1 LRYPILM
8 ITEGKMKDNNSFK
21 DAAIEAEL
29 ETGEREPTRDAA
41 WSKSIKRLFRV
52 GSGLLVTTLGL
63 VMMLLPG
70 PGLLTIAIGLSILS
84 RDVAWADR
92 LLSKVRARLPSNEH
106 GKLPRSSIVT
116 MTTMAIAGVLFSIWA
131 TFLR

>member
-1 LRYPILM
+1 
-8 ITEGKMKDNNSFK
+8 
-21 DAAIEAEL
+21 
-29 ETGEREPTRDAA
+29 
-41 WSKSIKRLFRV
+41 
-52 GSGLLVTTLGL
+52 
-63 VMMLLPG
+63 MMLLPG

>member
-1 LRYPILM
+1 MRYPILM

>member
-1 LRYPILM
+1 MRHPILI
-8 ITEGKMKDNNSFK
+8 ITEGKMKDDNSFK

-41 WSKSIKRLFRV
+41 WAKSIKRLFRL

-92 LLSKVRARLPSNEH
+92 LLSKVRARLPSNDQ
-106 GKLPRSSIVT
+106 GKLPRSSIIT

>member
-1 LRYPILM
+1 MRYPIL
-8 ITEGKMKDNNSFK
+8 IVTEGKMKDENSFK

-41 WSKSIKRLFRV
+41 WAKSIKRLFRV
-52 GSGLLVTTLGL
+52 GSGLVITSLGL
-63 VMMLLPG
+63 LMMLLPG

-92 LLSKVRARLPSNEH
+92 LLGKVRARLPSDEH

-116 MTTMAIAGVLFSIWA
+116 MTTMAIAGVLFTIWA

>member
-1 LRYPILM
+1 MLYPILTF
-8 ITEGKMKDNNSFK
+8 TEGKMTEDNSFK

-41 WSKSIKRLFRV
+41 WAQSIKRLFRV
-52 GSGLLVTTLGL
+52 SGGLLVTAAGL
-63 VMMLLPG
+63 LMMLLPG

-92 LLSKVRARLPSNEH
+92 LLSKVRARLPSDEH
-106 GKLPRSSIVT
+106 GKLPRSSIIT
-116 MTTMAIAGVLFSIWA
+116 MTTMAIAGILFSIWA
-131 TFLR
+131 TLLR

>member
-1 LRYPILM
+1 MRYPILM
-8 ITEGKMKDNNSFK
+8 ITEGNMKDNNSFK

>member
-1 LRYPILM
+1 
-8 ITEGKMKDNNSFK
+8 MKDENSFK

-41 WSKSIKRLFRV
+41 WAKSIKRLFRV
-52 GSGLLVTTLGL
+52 GSGLVITSLGL
-63 VMMLLPG
+63 LMMLLPG

-92 LLSKVRARLPSNEH
+92 LLGKVRARLPSDEH

-116 MTTMAIAGVLFSIWA
+116 MTTMVIAGVLFTIWA

>member
-1 LRYPILM
+1 
-8 ITEGKMKDNNSFK
+8 MKDDNSFK

-41 WSKSIKRLFRV
+41 WAKSIKRLFRV

-92 LLSKVRARLPSNEH
+92 LLSKVRARLPSNDQ
-106 GKLPRSSIVT
+106 GKLPRSSIIT

>member
-1 LRYPILM
+1 
-8 ITEGKMKDNNSFK
+8 MKDENSFK

-41 WSKSIKRLFRV
+41 WAKSIKRLFRV
-52 GSGLLVTTLGL
+52 GSGLVITSLGL
-63 VMMLLPG
+63 LMMLLPG

-92 LLSKVRARLPSNEH
+92 LLGKVRARLPSDEH

-116 MTTMAIAGVLFSIWA
+116 MTTMAIAGVLFTIWA

>member
-1 LRYPILM
+1 MRYPILM
-8 ITEGKMKDNNSFK
+8 ITEGNMKDNNSFK

-92 LLSKVRARLPSNEH
+92 LLGKVRARLPSDEH

-116 MTTMAIAGVLFSIWA
+116 MTTMAIAGVLFTIWA

>member
-1 LRYPILM
+1 LRHPILI
-8 ITEGKMKDNNSFK
+8 ITEGKMKDDNSFK

-41 WSKSIKRLFRV
+41 WAKSIKRLFRV

-92 LLSKVRARLPSNEH
+92 LLSKVRARLPSNDQ
-106 GKLPRSSIVT
+106 GKLPRSSIIT

>member
-1 LRYPILM
+1 M
-8 ITEGKMKDNNSFK
+8 TEDNSFK

-41 WSKSIKRLFRV
+41 WAQSIKRLFRV
-52 GSGLLVTTLGL
+52 SGGLLVTAAGL
-63 VMMLLPG
+63 LMMLLPG

-92 LLSKVRARLPSNEH
+92 LLSKVRARLPSDEH
-106 GKLPRSSIVT
+106 GKLPRSSIIT
-116 MTTMAIAGVLFSIWA
+116 MTTMAIAGILFSIWA
-131 TFLR
+131 TLLR

>member
-1 LRYPILM
+1 M
-8 ITEGKMKDNNSFK
+8 INEGKMKDNNSFK

>member
-1 LRYPILM
+1 
-8 ITEGKMKDNNSFK
+8 MKDDNSFK

-41 WSKSIKRLFRV
+41 WAKSIKRLFRV

>member
-1 LRYPILM
+1 M
-8 ITEGKMKDNNSFK
+8 ITEGNMKDNNSFK

-41 WSKSIKRLFRV
+41 WAKSIKRLFRV

-92 LLSKVRARLPSNEH
+92 LLSKVRARLPSNDQ
-106 GKLPRSSIVT
+106 GKLPRSSIIT

>member
-1 LRYPILM
+1 M

>member
-1 LRYPILM
+1 MRHPILI
-8 ITEGKMKDNNSFK
+8 ITEGKMKDDNSFK

-41 WSKSIKRLFRV
+41 WAKSIKRLFRV

-92 LLSKVRARLPSNEH
+92 LLSKVRARLPSNDQ
-106 GKLPRSSIVT
+106 GKLPRSSIIT

>member
-1 LRYPILM
+1 MRYPILM

-116 MTTMAIAGVLFSIWA
+116 MTTMAIAGVLFTIWA

>member
-8 ITEGKMKDNNSFK
+8 ITEGNMKDNNSFK

>member
-1 LRYPILM
+1 
-8 ITEGKMKDNNSFK
+8 MKDENSFK

-41 WSKSIKRLFRV
+41 WAKSIKRLFRV
-52 GSGLLVTTLGL
+52 GSGLVITSLGL
-63 VMMLLPG
+63 LMMLLPG

>member
-1 LRYPILM
+1 
-8 ITEGKMKDNNSFK
+8 MKDENSFK

-41 WSKSIKRLFRV
+41 WAKSIKRLFRV

-92 LLSKVRARLPSNEH
+92 LLSKVRARLPSNDQ
-106 GKLPRSSIVT
+106 GKLPRSSIIT

>member
-1 LRYPILM
+1 M
-8 ITEGKMKDNNSFK
+8 ITEGNMKDNNSFK

>member
-1 LRYPILM
+1 M

-116 MTTMAIAGVLFSIWA
+116 MTTMAIAGVLFTIWA

>member
-1 LRYPILM
+1 M
-8 ITEGKMKDNNSFK
+8 ITEGNMKDDNSFK
-21 DAAIEAEL
+21 AAAIEAEL

-41 WSKSIKRLFRV
+41 WAKSIKRLFRV